1 MNTAL
6 PSATVRMYRQG
17 LGDCFLIFLPRADGP
32 PYHILI
38 DCGVILGT
46 ADAARKMTAV
56 VDDIAGSTDGRIDL
70 LVVTHEHWDHLS
82 GFLQARESFKQIKVG
97 KLWLP
102 WTGNPQ
108 DELANKL
115 RAEHRAMRRALT
127 TAAARLRLAG
137 GYGQDVDGLLQLFGA
152 AGHGTTADAMRAVR
166 SLCAEAD
173 LRYCQPSDEPAAPEG
188 TGARLYV
195 LGPPRDEALLRRSG
209 PSKSHPE
216 TYNLASLYM
225 DNLATALTDPELNA
239 PFDPILQIPA
249 QAAAQMPFFRSRY
262 WGGEDWRRIEN
273 SWLDASTPLALHLD
287 SATNN
292 TSLALAIELGTGE
305 VLLFAADAQV
315 GSWLSWQSLA
325 WDVDGGVVTGPD
337 LLRRAVLY
345 KAGHHGSHNA
355 TLEEKGLETMKNLRV
370 ALIPVDQEMAFR
382 KGWNKMPLES
392 LEKRLNEITGG
403 AVLRAD
409 RSIPPALADQV
420 APNALYYEVRLPP
433 TAVCS

>member
-1 MNTAL
+1 
-6 PSATVRMYRQG
+6 MYRQG
-17 LGDCFLIFLPRADGP
+17 LGDCFLIFLPRAAGP
-32 PYHILI
+32 PFHILI
-38 DCGVILGT
+38 DCGVVLGT

-56 VDDIAGSTDGRIDL
+56 VDDIAEATAGRIDL

-82 GFLQARESFKQIKVG
+82 GFLQARESFQQIKVD

-102 WTGNPQ
+102 WTENPQ
-108 DELANKL
+108 DDLANKL
-115 RAEHRAMRRALT
+115 RAEHHAMRTALPS
-127 TAAARLRLAG
+127 AAARLRLAG
-137 GYGQDVDGLLQLFGA
+137 GADPAVDGLLQLFGA
-152 AGHGTTADAMRAVR
+152 AGHGTTGDAMEAVR
-166 SLCAEAD
+166 ALCAEAD
-173 LRYCQPSDEPAAPEG
+173 LRYCQPSDEPTTPEG

-195 LGPPRDEALLRRSG
+195 LGPPRDEALLKRSSS
-209 PSKSHPE
+209 SKSHPE
-216 TYNLASLYM
+216 TYALASMYM
-225 DNLATALTDPELNA
+225 GNLATALTDPDHNA

-249 QAAAQMPFFRSRY
+249 QAAAQMPFFRTRY
-262 WGGEDWRRIEN
+262 WGGEDWRRIET
-273 SWLDASTPLALHLD
+273 SWLDASPTLALHLD

-292 TSLALAIELGTGE
+292 TSLALAIELESGD

-325 WDVDGGVVTGPD
+325 WDVEGAVVTGPD

-355 TLEEKGLETMKNLRV
+355 TLEEKGLETMRNLRV
-370 ALIPVDQEMAFR
+370 ALIPVDQQMALR
-382 KGWNKMPLES
+382 KGWNRMPLES

-420 APNALYYEVRLPP
+420 APNPLYYEVRLPP